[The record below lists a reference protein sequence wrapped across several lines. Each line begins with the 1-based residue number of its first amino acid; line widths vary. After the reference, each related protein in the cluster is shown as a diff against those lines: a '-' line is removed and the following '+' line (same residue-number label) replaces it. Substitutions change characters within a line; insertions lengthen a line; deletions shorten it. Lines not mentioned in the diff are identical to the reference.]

1 VKVIRA
7 GGASKIPSLT
17 SAMKTDTSTIVTS
30 VPEQSSDES
39 LISATLAGDEG
50 AFALLV
56 ARYKRRIFG
65 LAARFARDSDEV
77 EDICQE
83 VFIKAYENLAAFR
96 HDAPFE
102 HWLTRIAVRAS
113 QDALRRRWREKGQ
126 SGFDDYVFE
135 VRDYAAEARQEA
147 RLARE
152 LLKWALSRLKE
163 EERIVITLLELEGY
177 SVREISSLTGWSES
191 NVKVRAH
198 RARQVLKRVLEESD
212 ERQR

>member
-1 VKVIRA
+1 MPYK
-7 GGASKIPSLT
+7 
-17 SAMKTDTSTIVTS
+17 AMNVDTSTTVSS
-30 VPEQSSDES
+30 VAEQPSDES

-83 VFIKAYENLAAFR
+83 VFIKAFENLAAFR

-113 QDALRRRWREKGQ
+113 HDALRRRRREKGQ

-135 VRDYAAEARQEA
+135 VRDQGADARHEAH
-147 RLARE
+147 LARE
-152 LLKWALSRLKE
+152 LLKWALSRVKE

>member
-1 VKVIRA
+1 
-7 GGASKIPSLT
+7 
-17 SAMKTDTSTIVTS
+17 MTS

-39 LISATLAGDEG
+39 LISATLAGDER

-83 VFIKAYENLAAFR
+83 VFIKAFENLAAFR

-113 QDALRRRWREKGQ
+113 HDALRRRRREKGQ
-126 SGFDDYVFE
+126 SG
-135 VRDYAAEARQEA
+135 
-147 RLARE
+147 
-152 LLKWALSRLKE
+152 
-163 EERIVITLLELEGY
+163 
-177 SVREISSLTGWSES
+177 
-191 NVKVRAH
+191 
-198 RARQVLKRVLEESD
+198 
-212 ERQR
+212 

>member
-1 VKVIRA
+1 MNV
-7 GGASKIPSLT
+7 
-17 SAMKTDTSTIVTS
+17 DTSMTVTS

-50 AFALLV
+50 AFSLLV
-56 ARYKRRIFG
+56 TRYKRRIFG

-83 VFIKAYENLAAFR
+83 VFIKAFENLASFR

-113 QDALRRRWREKGQ
+113 HDALRRRRREKGQ

-135 VRDYAAEARQEA
+135 VRDYAAEARYEA

-163 EERIVITLLELEGY
+163 DERIVITLLELEGY

-198 RARQVLKRVLEESD
+198 RARKVLKRVLEESD

>member
-1 VKVIRA
+1 MQGTHLK
-7 GGASKIPSLT
+7 SPCLT
-17 SAMKTDTSTIVTS
+17 NAMNVDTSTTVTS

-50 AFALLV
+50 AFSLLV
-56 ARYKRRIFG
+56 TRYKRRIFG

-83 VFIKAYENLAAFR
+83 VFIKAFENLAAFR

-102 HWLTRIAVRAS
+102 HWLTRIAVRTS
-113 QDALRRRWREKGQ
+113 QDALRRRRREKGQ

-135 VRDYAAEARQEA
+135 VRDYAAEARHEA

>member
-1 VKVIRA
+1 MTRDI
-7 GGASKIPSLT
+7 
-17 SAMKTDTSTIVTS
+17 STIVTS

-39 LISATLAGDEG
+39 LISATLAGDDG
-50 AFALLV
+50 AYALLV
-56 ARYKRRIFG
+56 TRYKRRIFG
-65 LAARFARDSDEV
+65 LAARFARDNDEV

-83 VFIKAYENLAAFR
+83 VFIKAFENLASFR

-113 QDALRRRWREKGQ
+113 HDALRRRRREKGQ

-135 VRDYAAEARQEA
+135 VRDAAAEARHEA
-147 RLARE
+147 REARD
-152 LLKWALSRLKE
+152 LLKWAFTRLKA
-163 EERIVITLLELEGY
+163 EERIVITLLELEGH
-177 SVREISSLTGWSES
+177 SVREISALTGWSEA

-212 ERQR
+212 EP

>member
-1 VKVIRA
+1 MNA
-7 GGASKIPSLT
+7 
-17 SAMKTDTSTIVTS
+17 DTSTIVTS

-50 AFALLV
+50 AYALLV

-102 HWLTRIAVRAS
+102 HWLTRIGVRAS
-113 QDALRRRWREKGQ
+113 HDALRRRRREKGQ

-135 VRDYAAEARQEA
+135 VRDYAAEARHEA

-163 EERIVITLLELEGY
+163 EERIIITLLELEGY
-177 SVREISSLTGWSES
+177 SVREISSLTGWSET

>member
-1 VKVIRA
+1 MNVN
-7 GGASKIPSLT
+7 
-17 SAMKTDTSTIVTS
+17 TSTTVTS

-39 LISATLAGDEG
+39 LISATLAGDEK

-83 VFIKAYENLAAFR
+83 VFIKAFENLAAFR

-113 QDALRRRWREKGQ
+113 HDALRRRRREKGQ

-135 VRDYAAEARQEA
+135 VRDYGAEARQEA

-163 EERIVITLLELEGY
+163 EERVVITLLELEGY

>member
-1 VKVIRA
+1 M
-7 GGASKIPSLT
+7 T
-17 SAMKTDTSTIVTS
+17 VTS
-30 VPEQSSDES
+30 VPEQPSDES

-50 AFALLV
+50 AFSLLV
-56 ARYKRRIFG
+56 TRYKRRIFG
-65 LAARFARDSDEV
+65 LAARFARDSEEV

-83 VFIKAYENLAAFR
+83 VFIKAFENLAAFR

-113 QDALRRRWREKGQ
+113 HDALRRRRREKGQ

-135 VRDYAAEARQEA
+135 VRDYAGEARHEA

-152 LLKWALSRLKE
+152 LLKWALLRLKE
-163 EERIVITLLELEGY
+163 EERVVITLLELEGY

-198 RARQVLKRVLEESD
+198 RARKVLKRVLEEND

>member
-1 VKVIRA
+1 MNV
-7 GGASKIPSLT
+7 
-17 SAMKTDTSTIVTS
+17 DTSTIVTS

-39 LISATLAGDEG
+39 LISATLAGDER

-65 LAARFARDSDEV
+65 LASRFARDSDEV

-83 VFIKAYENLAAFR
+83 VFIKAFENLAAFR

-113 QDALRRRWREKGQ
+113 HDALRRRRREKGQ

-152 LLKWALSRLKE
+152 LLKWGLSRLKE

-212 ERQR
+212 ERLR

>member
-1 VKVIRA
+1 MNA
-7 GGASKIPSLT
+7 
-17 SAMKTDTSTIVTS
+17 DTSTTVTS
-30 VPEQSSDES
+30 VPEQPSDES

-50 AFALLV
+50 AFPLLV
-56 ARYKRRIFG
+56 TRYKRRIFG

-113 QDALRRRWREKGQ
+113 HDALRRRRREKGQ

-135 VRDYAAEARQEA
+135 VRDYAAEARHEA

-177 SVREISSLTGWSES
+177 SVREISTLTGWSES

-198 RARQVLKRVLEESD
+198 RARKVLKQVLEESD

>member
-1 VKVIRA
+1 MQGTHLK
-7 GGASKIPSLT
+7 SPCLT
-17 SAMKTDTSTIVTS
+17 NAMNVDTSTTVTS

-50 AFALLV
+50 AFSLLV
-56 ARYKRRIFG
+56 TRYKRRIFG

-83 VFIKAYENLAAFR
+83 VFIKAFENLAAFR

-102 HWLTRIAVRAS
+102 HWLTRIAVRTS
-113 QDALRRRWREKGQ
+113 QDALRRRRREKGQ

-135 VRDYAAEARQEA
+135 VRDYAAEARHEA

-177 SVREISSLTGWSES
+177 SVREISKLTGWSES

>member
-1 VKVIRA
+1 MNV
-7 GGASKIPSLT
+7 
-17 SAMKTDTSTIVTS
+17 DTSTTVTS
-30 VPEQSSDES
+30 EPEQSSDES
-39 LISATLAGDEG
+39 LISATLAGDDG

-65 LAARFARDSDEV
+65 LASRFARDSDEV

-83 VFIKAYENLAAFR
+83 VFIKAFENLAAFR

-113 QDALRRRWREKGQ
+113 HDALRRRRREKGQ
-126 SGFDDYVFE
+126 SGYDDYVFE
-135 VRDYAAEARQEA
+135 VRDYGAEARYEA

-163 EERIVITLLELEGY
+163 DERIIITLLELEGY

>member
-1 VKVIRA
+1 VLVKGDGGTFQIARLTRA
-7 GGASKIPSLT
+7 MTG
-17 SAMKTDTSTIVTS
+17 DHSTTVTS
-30 VPEQSSDES
+30 VPEMPSDES
-39 LISATLAGDEG
+39 LISATLAGDDG

-56 ARYKRRIFG
+56 TRYKRRIFG
-65 LAARFARDSDEV
+65 LAARFARDSDEI

-83 VFIKAYENLAAFR
+83 VFIKAFENLASFR

-113 QDALRRRWREKGQ
+113 HDALRRRRREKGQ

-147 RLARE
+147 RQARE
-152 LLKWALSRLKE
+152 VLQWALSRVKA

-177 SVREISSLTGWSES
+177 SVREISALTGWSET

-212 ERQR
+212 ER

>member
-1 VKVIRA
+1 VKEAVQ
-7 GGASKIPSLT
+7 GYFPDSMPYK
-17 SAMKTDTSTIVTS
+17 AMNVDTSPTVSS
-30 VPEQSSDES
+30 VAEQPSDES

-83 VFIKAYENLAAFR
+83 VFIKAFENLAAFR

-113 QDALRRRWREKGQ
+113 HDALRRRRREKGQ

-135 VRDYAAEARQEA
+135 VRDQGADARHEAH
-147 RLARE
+147 LARE
-152 LLKWALSRLKE
+152 LLKWALSRVKE

>member
-1 VKVIRA
+1 VQGTHLK
-7 GGASKIPSLT
+7 SPCLT
-17 SAMKTDTSTIVTS
+17 NAMNVDTSTTVTS

-50 AFALLV
+50 AFSLLV
-56 ARYKRRIFG
+56 TRYKRRIFG

-83 VFIKAYENLAAFR
+83 VFIKAFENLAAFR

-102 HWLTRIAVRAS
+102 HWLTRIAVRTS
-113 QDALRRRWREKGQ
+113 QDALRRRRREKGQ

-135 VRDYAAEARQEA
+135 VRDYAAEARHEA

-177 SVREISSLTGWSES
+177 SVREISKLTGWSES

>member
-1 VKVIRA
+1 MNV
-7 GGASKIPSLT
+7 
-17 SAMKTDTSTIVTS
+17 DTSTTVTS
-30 VPEQSSDES
+30 MPEQSSDES

-65 LAARFARDSDEV
+65 LASRFARDGDEV

-113 QDALRRRWREKGQ
+113 HDALRRRRREKGQ

-135 VRDYAAEARQEA
+135 VRDFGAEARHEA

-152 LLKWALSRLKE
+152 LLKWALSRLRE

-177 SVREISSLTGWSES
+177 SVREIASLTGWSES

>member
-1 VKVIRA
+1 MGCLPDPVPNKSMNVN
-7 GGASKIPSLT
+7 
-17 SAMKTDTSTIVTS
+17 TSTIVTC

-83 VFIKAYENLAAFR
+83 VFIKAFENLAAFR
-96 HDAPFE
+96 HEAPFE

-113 QDALRRRWREKGQ
+113 HDALRRRRREKGQ

-135 VRDYAAEARQEA
+135 VRDHGADARHEARQ
-147 RLARE
+147 ARE
-152 LLKWALSRLKE
+152 LLKWALSRVKE

-191 NVKVRAH
+191 NVKVGPSGATGVE
-198 RARQVLKRVLEESD
+198 AGSGG
-212 ERQR
+212 ER

>member
-1 VKVIRA
+1 MNV
-7 GGASKIPSLT
+7 
-17 SAMKTDTSTIVTS
+17 DTSTIVTS
-30 VPEQSSDES
+30 EPEQPSDES
-39 LISATLAGDEG
+39 LISATLAGDER

-83 VFIKAYENLAAFR
+83 VFIKAFENLAAFR

-113 QDALRRRWREKGQ
+113 HDALRRRRREKGQ

-177 SVREISSLTGWSES
+177 SVREISSLTGWSET